1 MSLRNLTKVPKQ
13 SLVYFSID
21 QSTCIVDTKK
31 LRMKD
36 SGQPFTNSAP
46 QKRAEVM
53 IKFGFKELDAVV
65 IASDGEWN
73 FLVLFCLAWCSMLYR
88 IIKVASDL

>member
-1 MSLRNLTKVPKQ
+1 MSLRNLTKVTKR

-46 QKRAEVM
+46 QQNAEVM
-53 IKFGFKELDAVV
+53 IKFGITELDAIV
-65 IASDGEWN
+65 IASDGELK
-73 FLVLFCLAWCSMLYR
+73 FFIYILFS
-88 IIKVASDL
+88 VVFDVV

>member
-1 MSLRNLTKVPKQ
+1 MSLRNLTKVPKR
-13 SLVYFSID
+13 SLVYFGID

-36 SGQPFTNSAP
+36 SGWQPFTNSAP
-46 QKRAEVM
+46 QKNSEVM
-53 IKFGFKELDAVV
+53 IKFGTKVLDAIV

-73 FLVLFCLAWCSMLYR
+73 FFIYILFSMVFNVL
-88 IIKVASDL
+88 

>member
-1 MSLRNLTKVPKQ
+1 MSLRNLTKVPKR

-36 SGQPFTNSAP
+36 FGEPFTNSAA
-46 QKRAEVM
+46 QKNAEVM
-53 IKFGFKELDAVV
+53 IKFGTKELDAIV

-73 FLVLFCLAWCSMLYR
+73 FFIYILFSMVFNVL
-88 IIKVASDL
+88 

>member
-1 MSLRNLTKVPKQ
+1 MSLHNLAKVRKR

-21 QSTCIVDTKK
+21 QSMCIVDTKN

-36 SGQPFTNSAP
+36 SGQPSTNSAP
-46 QKRAEVM
+46 QKNAEVM
-53 IKFGFKELDAVV
+53 IKFGIKELDAIV

-73 FLVLFCLAWCSMLYR
+73 FFIYICLAWCSML
-88 IIKVASDL
+88 

>member
-1 MSLRNLTKVPKQ
+1 MSLRNLTKVPKR

-21 QSTCIVDTKK
+21 QSTCIVETKK

-46 QKRAEVM
+46 QKNAEVM
-53 IKFGFKELDAVV
+53 IKFGITELDAIV
-65 IASDGEWN
+65 IASDGELK
-73 FLVLFCLAWCSMLYR
+73 FFIYILISVVFD
-88 IIKVASDL
+88 VV

>member
-1 MSLRNLTKVPKQ
+1 MSLRNLTKVPKR

-36 SGQPFTNSAP
+36 SGQLFTNSAP
-46 QKRAEVM
+46 QKNSEVR
-53 IKFGFKELDAVV
+53 IKFGSKELDAIV

-73 FLVLFCLAWCSMLYR
+73 FFYSYFVLHG
-88 IIKVASDL
+88 V

>member
-1 MSLRNLTKVPKQ
+1 MSLRNLTKVPKR

-46 QKRAEVM
+46 QKNAEVM
-53 IKFGFKELDAVV
+53 IKFGITELDAIV
-65 IASDGEWN
+65 IASDGELK
-73 FLVLFCLAWCSMLYR
+73 FFIYILFS
-88 IIKVASDL
+88 VVFDVV